1 MLWKQCRKKNVEK
14 RKSILKTDIKDM
26 KTKEQYQTSADK
38 IHHIRLTAKLEQII
52 EGTATE
58 TIQNW
63 RQKTGTIYRAAG
75 QPQAAWHICEVEA
88 QKQVGERGADTLQ

>member
-1 MLWKQCRKKNVEK
+1 MTQMIAVLMFLFTFSIINVMKTMQEKNVEK

-58 TIQNW
+58 TIQN
-63 RQKTGTIYRAAG
+63 
-75 QPQAAWHICEVEA
+75 
-88 QKQVGERGADTLQ
+88 

>member
-1 MLWKQCRKKNVEK
+1 MRRKINQFKKKHRMTQMIAVLMFLFTFSIINVMKTMQEKNVEK

-58 TIQNW
+58 TIQN
-63 RQKTGTIYRAAG
+63 
-75 QPQAAWHICEVEA
+75 
-88 QKQVGERGADTLQ
+88 